1 MLRLHASYT
10 VDVTLQ
16 GIHCSEQFMLHDIV
30 CMDKVATH
38 KNPTKADMIRITE
51 LARMCD
57 VNLPVI
63 ENDEIDILIGVDYD
77 ELLDVFEI
85 RRSNEYKIAAKL
97 TRLGWVLMG
106 HLEAC
111 SEPVTGLKPASCTT
125 IHANFCNLRPRI
137 DNYALRLP
145 SAVCNGDANTCELLH
160 AEVKGYFYDEFELNV
175 DDEDDAPSVDDMNCS
190 NIYESSVTKLDNRY
204 FVKLPLKD
212 ENCVVPNN
220 RVQAKSRLLQQKKMM
235 ENNAELLEFYAD
247 AVQKLIDTDKLE
259 LVTTD
264 SDDCPERAFYIPHF
278 VTRQAKKRLVYDGS
292 ARFNNVSLNSML
304 YKGSDNLQRL
314 CDVLIRFRRFPIAVS
329 CDIKEMFLQ
338 CGIHECDRDL
348 LRILWFKDNNID
360 NEIVEYRFKR
370 LPFGL
375 NCSMSMAEYCL
386 KKTAVDNQTGA
397 SEKTVEAVNSSFYV
411 DDGLISCCDLE
422 EGKQIISEMIELLQS
437 GGFELKKFVAEN
449 AELLKDIES
458 DRILHRGESK
468 NLCDEHITSCKV
480 LGIKWNPDNRTIAPK
495 VDIKQ
500 RPETKRG
507 LWATVAQIFDP
518 LGICAPYLLPG
529 RQILQQVCEEV
540 KGWDDA
546 IPPDLL
552 KRWYKWLRGLP
563 CLELLEIP
571 RCYWDANVDVY
582 ELHTF
587 CDSSEKGLGCV
598 AYLRMISNGDINV
611 AFVMGKAKVVPI
623 GVTLSIPRLELMAAL
638 LGSKMQWQIK
648 RSINLPLANCC
659 LYTDSSVVMDWLN
672 NTQKRLKKWVAR
684 KITEIHRLCDN
695 DTWHKV
701 PTAQNVADL
710 CSRGIDPRKASPKCA
725 YLTGPSFLYEANLR
739 LAIDK
744 HNATEQRSGKTAS
757 HNFSKADCVNDVDLN
772 ACDYLQSFNI
782 ESDRNLSH
790 VGHVDCGV
798 SCDMSNDSLCCEEAC
813 IANNNNVEVI
823 NNADA
828 TEPRGSCAIN
838 EICDVGVPEYIAL
851 IAENNS
857 NYWACVKMIAYR
869 YRYVVHKLHQKGL
882 KTNVVLETA

>member
-1 MLRLHASYT
+1 MPPQLY
-10 VDVTLQ
+10 
-16 GIHCSEQFMLHDIV
+16 CS
-30 CMDKVATH
+30 
-38 KNPTKADMIRITE
+38 ADG
-51 LARMCD
+51 
-57 VNLPVI
+57 P
-63 ENDEIDILIGVDYD
+63 G
-77 ELLDVFEI
+77 
-85 RRSNEYKIAAKL
+85 
-97 TRLGWVLMG
+97 
-106 HLEAC
+106 
-111 SEPVTGLKPASCTT
+111 
-125 IHANFCNLRPRI
+125 
-137 DNYALRLP
+137 
-145 SAVCNGDANTCELLH
+145 
-160 AEVKGYFYDEFELNV
+160 
-175 DDEDDAPSVDDMNCS
+175 

-212 ENCVVPNN
+212 ENCFVPNN

-235 ENNAELLEFYAD
+235 ESNAELLEFYAD

-259 LVTTD
+259 FVATD

-348 LRILWFKDNNID
+348 LQILWFKDNNID

-375 NCSMSMAEYCL
+375 NCSMSMAKYCL

-411 DDGLISCCDLE
+411 DDGLNSCCDLE

-468 NLCDEHITSCKV
+468 NLCDEQITSCKV

-552 KRWYKWLRGLP
+552 KRWYKWLQGLL

-587 CDSSEKGLGCV
+587 CDSSEKELGCV

-623 GVTLSIPRLELMAAL
+623 GVTLSMPRLELMAAL

-648 RSINLPLANCC
+648 HSINLPLTNCY

-710 CSRGIDPRKASPKCA
+710 CSRDIDPKKASPKCA

-744 HNATEQRSGKTAS
+744 HNATEQRSSKTAS
-757 HNFSKADCVNDVDLN
+757 HNFSKVDCVNDVDLN

-790 VGHVDCGV
+790 VGYVDCGV
-798 SCDMSNDSLCCEEAC
+798 SCDMSNDS
-813 IANNNNVEVI
+813 
-823 NNADA
+823 
-828 TEPRGSCAIN
+828 
-838 EICDVGVPEYIAL
+838 
-851 IAENNS
+851 
-857 NYWACVKMIAYR
+857 
-869 YRYVVHKLHQKGL
+869 YVAKRL
-882 KTNVVLETA
+882 A